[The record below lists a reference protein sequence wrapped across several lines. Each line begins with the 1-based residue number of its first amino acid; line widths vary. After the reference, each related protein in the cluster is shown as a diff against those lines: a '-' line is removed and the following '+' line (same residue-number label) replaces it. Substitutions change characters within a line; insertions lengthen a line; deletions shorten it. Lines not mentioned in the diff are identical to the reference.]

1 MIKIINIDDEIV
13 MKIVMKVCVGG
24 GGGGGESV
32 LHAISAPPRGDPWA
46 AVYVA
51 G

>member
-13 MKIVMKVCVGG
+13 MKIVMKVCVW
-24 GGGGGESV
+24 GGGGESV